1 LLDAGDRDT
10 ASLDCPEPAD
20 GQRSLCL
27 CPTYPTILRQERLTP
42 TEPPADHLGPVAVI
56 IPTYNERDNLEP
68 IITRVRAAVPAA
80 HVLVVDDNSPDGTGE
95 IADKLATA
103 DPLVHV
109 LHRAGKS
116 GLGTAYIAGFTWGLE
131 NGYGVLVEADADG
144 SHDPADLPKM
154 LAALAGRPR
163 ADLVIGSRYVP
174 GGTVVNWPKSREFLS
189 RGANVYVRMMLGIG
203 VHDATAG
210 FRAYR
215 ADTLRAIGL
224 DQVES
229 QGYCFQVDLTLRT
242 ADQGLVI
249 REVPITFTERA
260 RGTSKMSRS
269 VVAEALV
276 RVAQW
281 GIARRRGRRRRASRR
296 VA

>member
-1 LLDAGDRDT
+1 MTSTERSAD
-10 ASLDCPEPAD
+10 SL
-20 GQRSLCL
+20 GL
-27 CPTYPTILRQERLTP
+27 
-42 TEPPADHLGPVAVI
+42 VAVI

-68 IITRVRAAVPAA
+68 IVSRLRAAVPAA
-80 HVLVVDDNSPDGTGE
+80 HILVVDDSSPDGTGE
-95 IADKLATA
+95 IADKLAA
-103 DPLVHV
+103 SDPAVHV

-116 GLGTAYIAGFTWGLE
+116 GLGTAYIAGFAWGLE
-131 NGYGVLVEADADG
+131 RGYGVLVEHDADG

-154 LAALAGRPR
+154 LTALED

-174 GGTVVNWPKSREFLS
+174 GGTVVNWPRSREILS

-215 ADTLRAIGL
+215 AATLRSIGL
-224 DQVES
+224 DEVES

-242 ADQGLVI
+242 AEHGFKI
-249 REVPITFTERA
+249 AEVPITFTERA
-260 RGTSKMSRS
+260 RGASKMSQA
-269 VVAEALV
+269 VVLEALW

-281 GIARRRGRRRRASRR
+281 GVAKRLGRRSRPAR
-296 VA
+296 T

>member
-1 LLDAGDRDT
+1 MT
-10 ASLDCPEPAD
+10 S
-20 GQRSLCL
+20 
-27 CPTYPTILRQERLTP
+27 

-68 IITRVRAAVPAA
+68 IVSRVRAAVPGA

-95 IADKLATA
+95 IADKLAAA
-103 DPLVHV
+103 DPHVDV
-109 LHRAGKS
+109 LHRA
-116 GLGTAYIAGFTWGLE
+116 
-131 NGYGVLVEADADG
+131 
-144 SHDPADLPKM
+144 
-154 LAALAGRPR
+154 
-163 ADLVIGSRYVP
+163 GSRYVP

-210 FRAYR
+210 YRAYR

-242 ADQGLVI
+242 ADQGMVI

-260 RGTSKMSRS
+260 RGASKMSRS

-281 GIARRRGRRRRASRR
+281 GIARRLGRRRRPVRPTS
-296 VA
+296 

>member
-1 LLDAGDRDT
+1 MTSTD
-10 ASLDCPEPAD
+10 
-20 GQRSLCL
+20 
-27 CPTYPTILRQERLTP
+27 
-42 TEPPADHLGPVAVI
+42 PPADPAQQLGQVAVI

-68 IITRVRAAVPAA
+68 IVGRVRAAVPAA
-80 HVLVVDDNSPDGTGE
+80 HVLVVDDRSPDGTGE
-95 IADKLATA
+95 IADKLAAA
-103 DPLVHV
+103 DSHVHV
-109 LHRAGKS
+109 LHRPGKS

-131 NGYGVLVEADADG
+131 NGYGVLVEQDADG
-144 SHDPADLPKM
+144 SHDPADLPEM
-154 LAALAGRPR
+154 LAALGG

-174 GGTVVNWPKSREFLS
+174 GGTVVNWPKTREALS
-189 RGANVYVRMMLGIG
+189 RGANIYVRLMLGIG

-224 DQVES
+224 EEVDS

-242 ADQGLVI
+242 IERGFTI

-260 RGTSKMSRS
+260 RGASKMSRA
-269 VVAEALV
+269 VVAEALW

-281 GIARRRGRRRRASRR
+281 GIAKRLGRRRPSRSR
-296 VA
+296 S

>member
-1 LLDAGDRDT
+1 MTSTD
-10 ASLDCPEPAD
+10 
-20 GQRSLCL
+20 
-27 CPTYPTILRQERLTP
+27 
-42 TEPPADHLGPVAVI
+42 PPADPAQQLGQVAVI

-68 IITRVRAAVPAA
+68 IVGRVRAAVPAA
-80 HVLVVDDNSPDGTGE
+80 HVLVVDDRSPDGTGE
-95 IADKLATA
+95 IADKLAAA
-103 DPLVHV
+103 DSHVHV
-109 LHRAGKS
+109 LHRPGKS

-131 NGYGVLVEADADG
+131 NGYSVLVEQDADG
-144 SHDPADLPKM
+144 SHDPADLPEM
-154 LAALAGRPR
+154 LAALGG

-174 GGTVVNWPKSREFLS
+174 GGTVVNWPKTREALS
-189 RGANVYVRMMLGIG
+189 RGANIYVRLMLGIG

-224 DQVES
+224 EEVDS

-242 ADQGLVI
+242 IERGFTI

-260 RGTSKMSRS
+260 RGASKMSRA
-269 VVAEALV
+269 VVAEALW

-281 GIARRRGRRRRASRR
+281 GIAKRLGRRRPSRSR
-296 VA
+296 S

>member
-1 LLDAGDRDT
+1 MTSTERQAD
-10 ASLDCPEPAD
+10 SL
-20 GQRSLCL
+20 GQ
-27 CPTYPTILRQERLTP
+27 
-42 TEPPADHLGPVAVI
+42 VAVI

-68 IITRVRAAVPAA
+68 IVGRVRTAVPAA
-80 HVLVVDDNSPDGTGE
+80 RILVVDDGSPDGTGE
-95 IADKLATA
+95 IADKLAAA
-103 DPLVHV
+103 DPHIHV
-109 LHRAGKS
+109 LHRPGKS
-116 GLGTAYIAGFTWGLE
+116 GLGTAYIAGFTWALE
-131 NGYGVLVEADADG
+131 HGYGVLVEHDADG

-154 LAALAGRPR
+154 LAALAD

-174 GGTVVNWPKSREFLS
+174 GGTVVNWPKSREALS

-215 ADTLRAIGL
+215 AATLRAIDL

-242 ADQGLVI
+242 AEQGFRI

-260 RGTSKMSRS
+260 RGASKMSQS
-269 VVAEALV
+269 VVLEALW

-281 GIARRRGRRRRASRR
+281 GVARRLGRRPKPIRA
-296 VA
+296 

>member
-1 LLDAGDRDT
+1 MPDV
-10 ASLDCPEPAD
+10 S
-20 GQRSLCL
+20 
-27 CPTYPTILRQERLTP
+27 TILRQERVTS

-68 IITRVRAAVPAA
+68 IVGRVRAAAPGA

-95 IADKLATA
+95 IADKLAAA
-103 DPLVHV
+103 DPHVHV

-154 LAALAGRPR
+154 LAALAGPPG

-210 FRAYR
+210 YRAYR

-242 ADQGLVI
+242 ADQGMVI

-260 RGTSKMSRS
+260 RGASKMSRS

-281 GIARRRGRRRRASRR
+281 GIARRLGRRRRPVRPTS
-296 VA
+296 

>member
-1 LLDAGDRDT
+1 VTSTERQAD
-10 ASLDCPEPAD
+10 SL
-20 GQRSLCL
+20 GQ
-27 CPTYPTILRQERLTP
+27 
-42 TEPPADHLGPVAVI
+42 VAVI

-68 IITRVRAAVPAA
+68 IVSRLRTAVPAA
-80 HVLVVDDNSPDGTGE
+80 HILVVDDSSPDGTGE
-95 IADKLATA
+95 IADKLAAA
-103 DPLVHV
+103 DPHVHV

-131 NGYGVLVEADADG
+131 HGYGVLVEHDADG

-154 LAALAGRPR
+154 LTALED

-174 GGTVVNWPKSREFLS
+174 GGTVVNWPKSREILS
-189 RGANVYVRMMLGIG
+189 RGANIYVRMMLGIG

-215 ADTLRAIGL
+215 AAALRAIDL

-242 ADQGLVI
+242 AEQGFGI

-260 RGTSKMSRS
+260 RGASKMSQS
-269 VVAEALV
+269 VVLEALW

-281 GIARRRGRRRRASRR
+281 GVAKRLGRRPRPPRA
-296 VA
+296 